1 MRGSAIFSFK
11 FQSLDSVKGKSD
23 NLSWKI
29 INIREKP
36 EIKKKKI
43 NITELKTAVTEI
55 NLNECAQ

>member
-36 EIKKKKI
+36 EIKKKK
-43 NITELKTAVTEI
+43 NQHHRTE
-55 NLNECAQ
+55 NCSD